1 MAKHITYK
9 YVTPSLFSTTG
20 CYFWHETNFNC
31 IYYMY
36 TLRFP

>member
-1 MAKHITYK
+1 MAKHIIYN
-9 YVTPSLFSTTG
+9 YVASSLFSTSV

-36 TLRFP
+36 TFGFP